1 MDDAALGK
9 AVFFQQVLHDLVV
22 GVGVGPQA
30 LAVLQTPG
38 DHSGGNAGVPARRSQ
53 PVDGAVGQ
61 GIVQPLAILDP
72 GIGGVRAKDK
82 GKHALQLAVDKVEEQ
97 PVGINVLFQQFL
109 RREMISPLGGVAGIR
124 HRLPGAGI
132 NFQDRIQIRTSCST
146 KHLHPTSLPAG
157 RCPP

>member
-1 MDDAALGK
+1 MDDAASGK

-72 GIGGVRAKDK
+72 A
-82 GKHALQLAVDKVEEQ
+82 
-97 PVGINVLFQQFL
+97 
-109 RREMISPLGGVAGIR
+109 
-124 HRLPGAGI
+124 
-132 NFQDRIQIRTSCST
+132 
-146 KHLHPTSLPAG
+146 
-157 RCPP
+157 

>member
-1 MDDAALGK
+1 M
-9 AVFFQQVLHDLVV
+9 
-22 GVGVGPQA
+22 
-30 LAVLQTPG
+30 LQTPG

-97 PVGINVLFQQFL
+97 PVGINVLFQQLL

-146 KHLHPTSLPAG
+146 KHRHPTSLPAG

>member
-1 MDDAALGK
+1 MRGVPSSTWMMPQLGK

-72 GIGGVRAKDK
+72 G
-82 GKHALQLAVDKVEEQ
+82 
-97 PVGINVLFQQFL
+97 
-109 RREMISPLGGVAGIR
+109 
-124 HRLPGAGI
+124 HRWGPGQG
-132 NFQDRIQIRTSCST
+132 
-146 KHLHPTSLPAG
+146 
-157 RCPP
+157 

>member
-53 PVDGAVGQ
+53 RWMVP
-61 GIVQPLAILDP
+61 
-72 GIGGVRAKDK
+72 
-82 GKHALQLAVDKVEEQ
+82 
-97 PVGINVLFQQFL
+97 
-109 RREMISPLGGVAGIR
+109 
-124 HRLPGAGI
+124 
-132 NFQDRIQIRTSCST
+132 
-146 KHLHPTSLPAG
+146 
-157 RCPP
+157 